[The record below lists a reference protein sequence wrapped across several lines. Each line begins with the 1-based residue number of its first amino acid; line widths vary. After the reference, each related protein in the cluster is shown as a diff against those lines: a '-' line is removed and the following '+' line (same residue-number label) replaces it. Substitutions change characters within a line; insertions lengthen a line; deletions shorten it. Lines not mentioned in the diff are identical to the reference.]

1 MFSPDGLLE
10 MFKSKVTIFNDIPE
24 DNVNPRRFE
33 RFVINKCQVYGGY
46 VTTSDNSVQNVVN
59 AQTVITKDI
68 EHYKPPV
75 EYIKLPEDER
85 DNYYTVQIGDFI
97 VFGEIDDI
105 VTDANEFSKLQQKY
119 KKNGI
124 KVTTVNA
131 NIYGMEVDNVTMTNA

>member
-1 MFSPDGLLE
+1 M
-10 MFKSKVTIFNDIPE
+10 
-24 DNVNPRRFE
+24 NPRRFE

-59 AQTVITKDI
+59 AQTVTTKDI
-68 EHYKPPV
+68 EHYKSPS

-85 DNYYTVQIGDFI
+85 NNYYTVQIGDFV
-97 VFGEIDDI
+97 VFGEVDDI
-105 VTDANEFSKLQQKY
+105 VTDANEVSKLQQKY

-131 NIYGMEVDNVTMTNA
+131 NIYGMDVDNVTMTNA